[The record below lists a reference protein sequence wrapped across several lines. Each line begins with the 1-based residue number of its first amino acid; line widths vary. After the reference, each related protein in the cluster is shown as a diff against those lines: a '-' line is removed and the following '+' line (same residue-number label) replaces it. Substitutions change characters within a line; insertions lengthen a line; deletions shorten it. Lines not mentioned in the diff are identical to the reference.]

1 MEALIDCDVLLYEC
15 SAVGELD
22 DEVSSFDYVKEV
34 FDGKVRDIVAAVE
47 ADSYTLY
54 VTGKGNF
61 RFDIAVTKPY
71 KGTRKAEKPFHYE
84 NLRAYALSLPQA
96 VLVEG
101 MEADDAM
108 SIEQSENTIIC
119 TRDKDL
125 RMVEGWHYGWETGMQ
140 AGFAKQQV
148 DKHGALSITEG
159 KNKKLRGTGMMFFY
173 SQLLTGDTVD
183 NILGLKGCGPVKAY
197 DLLHECKTEEELFKV
212 VQGAYEEKHGDEWRV
227 HMLEMGRLLW
237 MVRELDSEGKPV
249 MWDIPTMGDSDGS
262 KSTED

>member
-1 MEALIDCDVLLYEC
+1 MEALIDGDVLLYEC
-15 SAVGELD
+15 AAVAEMEEDIKG
-22 DEVSSFDYVKEV
+22 FDFVKEV
-34 FDGKVRDIVAAVE
+34 FDNKVRDIVAAVG

-54 VTGKGNF
+54 ITGKGNF

-71 KGTRKAEKPFHYE
+71 KGNRKAEKPWHYA
-84 NLRAYALSLPQA
+84 NLREYTLSLPQA

-108 SIEQSENTIIC
+108 SIEQGEDTVIC

-125 RMVEGWHYGWETGMQ
+125 RMVEGWHYGWESGAQ
-140 AGFAKQQV
+140 AGFQLQQV
-148 DKHGALSITEG
+148 DSFGALSITEG
-159 KNKKLRGTGMMFFY
+159 KKKKLRGTGMMFFY

-183 NILGLKGCGPVKAY
+183 NILGLKRCGPVKAY
-197 DLLHECKTEEELFKV
+197 DLLHECKTEEELFKA

-237 MVRELDSEGKPV
+237 MVRELDSEGEPV
-249 MWDIPTMGDSDGS
+249 MWEIPTMGESDGYS
-262 KSTED
+262 RIF

>member
-1 MEALIDCDVLLYEC
+1 MKALIDGDVLLYEC
-15 SAVGELD
+15 SAVAEME
-22 DEVSSFDYVKEV
+22 DEIKVFDFVKEV
-34 FDGKVRDIVAAVE
+34 FDTKVRDIVAAVE

-71 KGTRKAEKPFHYE
+71 KGNRKAEKPWHYD
-84 NLRAYALSLPQA
+84 NLRAYVLALPEA

-108 SIEQSENTIIC
+108 SIAQTDDTVIC

-125 RMVEGWHYGWETGMQ
+125 RMVEGWHYGWQTGMQ
-140 AGFAKQQV
+140 AGFQLQQV
-148 DKHGALSITEG
+148 DGFGTLTLSDG
-159 KNKKLRGTGMMFFY
+159 KSKKIRGTGMMFFY

-212 VQGAYEEKHGDEWRV
+212 VQGAYEEKHGDEWRT

-237 MVRELDSEGKPV
+237 MVRELDSEGEPV
-249 MWDIPTMGDSDGS
+249 MWEIPTTGGSDGS
-262 KSTED
+262 KSTEN

>member
-1 MEALIDCDVLLYEC
+1 MKALIDADVLIYEC
-15 SAVGELD
+15 AAVAEMEEDIKG
-22 DEVSSFDYVKEV
+22 FDFVKGV
-34 FDGKVRDIVAAVE
+34 FDTKVRDIVAAVE

-54 VTGKGNF
+54 ITGEGNF

-71 KGTRKAEKPFHYE
+71 KGNRKAEKPWHYA
-84 NLRAYALSLPQA
+84 NLKAYALSLPQT

-108 SIEQSENTIIC
+108 SIEQSEDTIIC

-125 RMVEGWHYGWETGMQ
+125 RMVEGWHYGWETANQ
-140 AGFAKQQV
+140 AGFVKQQV
-148 DKHGALSITEG
+148 DRFGKLDITEG
-159 KNKKLRGTGMMFFY
+159 KTKKIRGTGMMFFY

-212 VQGAYEEKHGDEWRV
+212 VQGEYEERHGDKWRT

-237 MVRELDSEGKPV
+237 MVRELDSEGEPV
-249 MWDIPTMGDSDGS
+249 LWDIPTMGDSD
-262 KSTED
+262 E